1 MSQVLNKW
9 ILTVAC
15 ATLLGVCMPL
25 IASAGSINIIL
36 SDVDVTYAGA
46 AAGGTGS
53 IYDIIAHP
61 GGTKNPAESDG
72 VASAVFEVDMAQV
85 ATLMTGGGTNLYA
98 DLKIDGVGATVPLGG
113 LNNVGN
119 NGGNFGLDFFT
130 NTGVALHLGINKID
144 LLLTNGV
151 LFFTGQAS
159 NVTSANLPGGLAF
172 DTTQPIYFSYTATLP
187 GIVGS
192 PATMA
197 VASGAMTISGTMIP
211 EPATAGLFVLGA
223 VLAVCP
229 IARRNRT
236 T

>member
-9 ILTVAC
+9 ILTAGAV
-15 ATLLGVCMPL
+15 LLGVCMPL

-61 GGTKNPAESDG
+61 GGTKNPAESDV

-98 DLKIDGVGATVPLGG
+98 DMKIDGVGATVPLGG

-130 NTGVALHLGINKID
+130 NTGVSLHLGINKID

-151 LFFTGQAS
+151 LFFTGLAS

-211 EPATAGLFVLGA
+211 EPATLAMLVIGLALSAAGT
-223 VLAVCP
+223 
-229 IARRNRT
+229 IRRRF
-236 T
+236 